1 MHFDSRQFAFT
12 DADDIQVSEVAENIF
27 QTALAGS
34 QVSDDTDN
42 LDGDPSTDK
51 FLNLLWVDISGGWHG
66 LGTDSPVTLFDSNL
80 RTASEFGSPGTTINF
95 TADPAAG
102 QTFDSTSVQLDVEA
116 NDGELTIGDASIQE
130 SENGETDLV
139 FLVERSSGV
148 GDATV
153 DFATSDGTAQASTGD
168 YQETSGTLTFTDGGA
183 TTREIRIPI
192 NGDNTVEQDETFEVT
207 LSNASGVSIA
217 DATAIGTISN
227 DDQALVSIRNVSRA
241 EGDAGTQNYVF
252 EVQVDNAID
261 RSFELDFA
269 TADDSAVST
278 SDYTSVSG
286 TLAFAGDAGE
296 VQTITVQ
303 VAGDTVVEPQERF
316 FVNLS
321 SLSADGRSVGFADD
335 QANGVIR
342 NDDVEV
348 SDVTIESVAIIESD
362 TGVTDL
368 VFTVTRDSSVGDA
381 TVDFATFDGTA
392 QASTGDYQETSG
404 TLTFTDGG
412 ATTREI
418 RIPVN
423 GDRIVE
429 QDETFEVT
437 LSNASGVNIADAT
450 ATGTIS
456 NDDQALVS
464 IRSVSDAEGDSGT
477 QNYVF
482 EVSVDNAVDRAFD
495 LNFATADGTAIS
507 TDDYC
512 GTSGT
517 ITFSGQAG
525 EIQTITVEV
534 IGDRLTESDEQFFV
548 NLSSI
553 SVGDRPIGFADDQAI
568 GVIRNDDTGLPGAT
582 IQSGSIAEGDRGSRD
597 LVFVVERSSS
607 VGDATVDFA
616 TSDGTAQAGSGDYQ
630 ATTGTLVFTDGGPTT
645 IEVPVSVNGDNI
657 IEGDETFTITLGNA
671 SGLDLPGSN
680 ATGTIRNDD
689 QVEGDVLRVI
699 GTSGRDVIQVV
710 ERRGFISVR
719 INKKSQTFRKSRY
732 GAIEIDALAGADVV
746 RVRGR
751 GELPTTVIGGD
762 GDDTLVGGTGSEVFL
777 GGDGADR
784 ILGRSGADIIF
795 GGEGRDNLFGGL
807 GADSLFG
814 NAGSDRLFG
823 ESGRDSLNGDTG
835 DDKLFGGAASDSL
848 EGGSGSDILRGNV
861 GNDRFLD

>member
-1 MHFDSRQFAFT
+1 M
-12 DADDIQVSEVAENIF
+12 
-27 QTALAGS
+27 
-34 QVSDDTDN
+34 
-42 LDGDPSTDK
+42 
-51 FLNLLWVDISGGWHG
+51 
-66 LGTDSPVTLFDSNL
+66 
-80 RTASEFGSPGTTINF
+80 
-95 TADPAAG
+95 
-102 QTFDSTSVQLDVEA
+102 
-116 NDGELTIGDASIQE
+116 
-130 SENGETDLV
+130 
-139 FLVERSSGV
+139 
-148 GDATV
+148 
-153 DFATSDGTAQASTGD
+153 
-168 YQETSGTLTFTDGGA
+168 
-183 TTREIRIPI
+183 
-192 NGDNTVEQDETFEVT
+192 
-207 LSNASGVSIA
+207 
-217 DATAIGTISN
+217 
-227 DDQALVSIRNVSRA
+227 
-241 EGDAGTQNYVF
+241 
-252 EVQVDNAID
+252 
-261 RSFELDFA
+261 
-269 TADDSAVST
+269 
-278 SDYTSVSG
+278 
-286 TLAFAGDAGE
+286 
-296 VQTITVQ
+296 
-303 VAGDTVVEPQERF
+303 
-316 FVNLS
+316 
-321 SLSADGRSVGFADD
+321 
-335 QANGVIR
+335 
-342 NDDVEV
+342 
-348 SDVTIESVAIIESD
+348 
-362 TGVTDL
+362 
-368 VFTVTRDSSVGDA
+368 
-381 TVDFATFDGTA
+381 
-392 QASTGDYQETSG
+392 
-404 TLTFTDGG
+404 
-412 ATTREI
+412 
-418 RIPVN
+418 
-423 GDRIVE
+423 
-429 QDETFEVT
+429 
-437 LSNASGVNIADAT
+437 NIADAT